1 MRNPVQDFPSSRV
14 SEQGIPDSPR
24 FTSPWRF
31 PLEFVPM
38 RLGNLV
44 TCLMLSVAAS
54 AYGQVRS
61 IPKDAERGNIR
72 HLQDMV
78 VQIGGKPLRLAPG
91 AQIRD
96 ASNRLVLPTALPA
109 GVPVKYLVDAE
120 GMVRQVWILTPEE
133 AAQR

>member
-1 MRNPVQDFPSSRV
+1 
-14 SEQGIPDSPR
+14 
-24 FTSPWRF
+24 
-31 PLEFVPM
+31 
-38 RLGNLV
+38 
-44 TCLMLSVAAS
+44 MLSVAAS

-78 VQIGGKPLRLAPG
+78 VEISGKRQRLAPG

-96 ASNRLVLPTALPA
+96 ASNRLVLPTSLPA

-120 GMVRQVWILTPEE
+120 GMVRQVWILTPAE

>member
-1 MRNPVQDFPSSRV
+1 
-14 SEQGIPDSPR
+14 
-24 FTSPWRF
+24 
-31 PLEFVPM
+31 
-38 RLGNLV
+38 
-44 TCLMLSVAAS
+44 MLSVAAS
-54 AYGQVRS
+54 AYGQVRG
-61 IPKDAERGNIR
+61 IPEDAKRGQIR

-78 VQIGGKPLRLAPG
+78 VEIGGKPQRLAPG

>member
-1 MRNPVQDFPSSRV
+1 
-14 SEQGIPDSPR
+14 
-24 FTSPWRF
+24 
-31 PLEFVPM
+31 
-38 RLGNLV
+38 
-44 TCLMLSVAAS
+44 MLSVAAS

-61 IPKDAERGNIR
+61 IPEDAKRGQIR

-78 VQIGGKPLRLAPG
+78 VEIGGKPQRLAPG